1 LVFYQITVYFQYA
14 AQLIMLLINW
24 SFKTISFDDS

>member
-1 LVFYQITVYFQYA
+1 
-14 AQLIMLLINW
+14 MLLINW